1 MFRSDYYSSE
11 DDDFKLPEEGEGA
24 SLLCS
29 SAELG
34 RRQGSSRSASRREIL
49 LRLDE
54 PCAVVNASS
63 NASSVAD
70 EGDTTDEIFLTEE
83 YVNNATAV
91 EYVGGYSSDWSK
103 LVAAGVL
110 LLEEDGESVVRKE
123 VEGAYLSLNA
133 TSDLVVDLSAAAN
146 PLIAVVNLTES
157 FPGKLGMRNGRRRAQ
172 KLLGVLMRRVFYQS
186 VASRQCLLPF

>member
-1 MFRSDYYSSE
+1 MLRSEYHYPD
-11 DDDFKLPEEGEGA
+11 DDDFELPGDGEGA

-63 NASSVAD
+63 NASSVVD
-70 EGDTTDEIFLTEE
+70 EGETTGETLLAEDDDAD
-83 YVNNATAV
+83 ATVV

-110 LLEEDGESVVRKE
+110 LLEEDGGSVVRSE
-123 VEGAYLSLNA
+123 VEGAYLSLDA

-146 PLIAVVNLTES
+146 PLVAVVNLTES
-157 FPGKLGMRNGRRRAQ
+157 FPGKLGMRDGRGRAQ
-172 KLLGVLMRRVFYQS
+172 E
-186 VASRQCLLPF
+186 